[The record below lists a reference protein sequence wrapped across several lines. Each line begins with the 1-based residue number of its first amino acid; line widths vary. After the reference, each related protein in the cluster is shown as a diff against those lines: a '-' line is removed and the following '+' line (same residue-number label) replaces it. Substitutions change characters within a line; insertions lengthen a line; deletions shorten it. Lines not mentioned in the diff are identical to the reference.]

1 MWKNVKSILLKFSW
15 YSRKN
20 YYVIH
25 VEWTTATFFLPKFVR
40 QTLATVVW
48 IVLVIVDKNFSA
60 VCLNSISL
68 TIIQKIS
75 TIKYCVNAKRNVLPN
90 NYQILTNN
98 FPTRHQDIVA
108 TTTTTLCA
116 SQRRRSCISNETPN
130 DVSVVRHQDVSV
142 VRIRNV
148 PLVCLYDVSWK
159 SQMKH
164 QITLLWYVSTTSW
177 SYAVATPYL

>member
-98 FPTRHQDIVA
+98 FPTQHQDIVA
-108 TTTTTLCA
+108 TTTTLCA

-130 DVSVVRHQDVSV
+130 DVSVVRHQDVSL
-142 VRIRNV
+142 VR
-148 PLVCLYDVSWK
+148 LCDVSCK

-164 QITLLWYVSTTSW
+164 SITSLWYVSTTSQ
-177 SYAVATPYL
+177 SYVVATPC